1 MSNNHNAWTIL
12 QDYIISVLILHL
24 LFLYFQIAEQIKL
37 RPSYEDIVCQKY
49 RFKLEVLASSI
60 FIKNFNR
67 DLFKFVI

>member
-1 MSNNHNAWTIL
+1 MDNFTRLHNFSFNSSFA
-12 QDYIISVLILHL
+12 
-24 LFLYFQIAEQIKL
+24 LFIYSFAEQIKL